1 MEEAV
6 DTLRS
11 VPGLR
16 SLMVG
21 GSVGRAEPWP
31 LSDIDILPVYSADNL
46 NAAAV
51 ALERRRSTLVECW
64 GDAGPHRSLD
74 CGWLALTDV
83 EIRDVTAL
91 PPSAVIIL
99 LDDMRW
105 FHGIDKAWHGRSE
118 ADPDGLATAL
128 LEWIDR
134 ARFDRAMVD
143 RRVSYWRTAA
153 VQARDQAYLELDAAR
168 PNGAA
173 VAFQMAAEALIEAF
187 TERWGGRS
195 GSLSRSSTRFERFAA
210 QVGQSEVAEA
220 VMEIAGRRTVDIEGR
235 LKLAPGWLR
244 DRTTLAY
251 EAR

>member
-1 MEEAV
+1 MARL
-6 DTLRS
+6 DGRGDPRCHSPAAFGGDHLARRHAL
-11 VPGLR
+11 VPRHRQGL
-16 SLMVG
+16 
-21 GSVGRAEPWP
+21 A
-31 LSDIDILPVYSADNL
+31 
-46 NAAAV
+46 
-51 ALERRRSTLVECW
+51 
-64 GDAGPHRSLD
+64 
-74 CGWLALTDV
+74 
-83 EIRDVTAL
+83 
-91 PPSAVIIL
+91 
-99 LDDMRW
+99 
-105 FHGIDKAWHGRSE
+105 GRSE

-173 VAFQMAAEALIEAF
+173 VALQMAAEALIEAF